1 MILLGHVI
9 VLSIV
14 FESILCLVSSAPVT
28 LRLALSLRTDRIDLS
43 SAHDEHGPDD
53 TKYLYNNFRWSYGGL
68 DSSEERQSRTS
79 SYGENDRKR
88 DRGQS
93 ASAVYEASLS
103 QTTIFCG
110 RQSAFLTGGCR
121 MSSNTHGQIH
131 FAHGGE

>member
-28 LRLALSLRTDRIDLS
+28 LRLALSLGTDRIDLS

-53 TKYLYNNFRWSYGGL
+53 TEYLYNNFRWSYGGL

-79 SYGENDRKR
+79 SLQVKSQKKR
-88 DRGQS
+88 
-93 ASAVYEASLS
+93 
-103 QTTIFCG
+103 
-110 RQSAFLTGGCR
+110 
-121 MSSNTHGQIH
+121 
-131 FAHGGE
+131 